1 MLYVVDHHE
10 DVVRRLVQFLQ
21 GSDFAGVI
29 FSRIP
34 VEGTFPLEQVRLNSA
49 NPAPDL
55 VVSLRW
61 TDDKNQY
68 GAPGLVT
75 SEGGKK
81 NDGTHASLSRFDMH
95 NTLVAAGPD
104 FRQGFIDALPTGNA
118 DVAPTILSILGVK
131 PKIRMDGRVLEE
143 ALIHGKEPPAPMQ
156 KTIRAQAD
164 VGVYQWNQYLRFS
177 TIGSQ
182 IYFDEGNGASE
193 PR

>member
-1 MLYVVDHHE
+1 MLYVIDHHE
-10 DVVRRLVQFLQ
+10 EVIQRLVHFLQ

-34 VEGTFPLEQVRLNSA
+34 IEGTFPLEAVRLNST

-61 TDDKNQY
+61 SDDKNQY

-81 NDGTHASLSRFDMH
+81 NDGTHASLSRFDMN

-104 FRQGFIDALPTGNA
+104 LREGFIDTFPSGNA
-118 DVAPTILSILGVK
+118 DVAPTILSILGVQ
-131 PKIRMDGRVLEE
+131 PKVRMDGRVLEE
-143 ALIHGKEPPAPMQ
+143 ALLRGKKVPAPQQ
-156 KTIRAQAD
+156 KTIRAKAD
-164 VGVYQWNQYLRFS
+164 LGVFEWNQYLRYT
-177 TIGSQ
+177 TIGEQ
-182 IYFDEGNGASE
+182 IYFDEGNGAPSVK
-193 PR
+193 